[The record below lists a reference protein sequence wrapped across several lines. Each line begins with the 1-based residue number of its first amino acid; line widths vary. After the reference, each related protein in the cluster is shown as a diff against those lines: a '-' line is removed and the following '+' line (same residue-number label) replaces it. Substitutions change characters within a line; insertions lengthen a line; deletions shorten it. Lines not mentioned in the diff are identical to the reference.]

1 MNDFD
6 KQEINERLDLA
17 IKVVESYNRDISSFV
32 SGDLFAYISDNLDG
46 VDVASVNYYLKER
59 YAEQYEA
66 IADLEDAM
74 QREDGQD
81 FDDDFD
87 TKKNLELMDNANRYE
102 VPMVDLWELYPDRE
116 VKQVTT
122 HDIIKY
128 LESRKY

>member
-1 MNDFD
+1 MNEFD
-6 KQEINERLDLA
+6 KHVINERLDLA

-59 YAEQYEA
+59 YAGQDEA
-66 IADLEDAM
+66 MTDLENAM
-74 QREDGQD
+74 KKEDGQD

-87 TKKNLELMDNANRYE
+87 TKKNLELMDSDNIYD

>member
-6 KQEINERLDLA
+6 KREINERLDLA
-17 IKVVESYNRDISSFV
+17 IKVVEGYNRDISSFV
-32 SGDLFAYISDNLDG
+32 SGDLYAYISDNLDG

-74 QREDGQD
+74 RREDGQD

-87 TKKNLELMDNANRYE
+87 TKKNLELMDNANIYE

-128 LESRKY
+128 LENCKY